1 MTRGNLRRQRSELSS
16 ASSENSSPAAKRPN
30 EEMAVEQWNKT
41 HDDMWKMLL
50 DIKSD
55 LSKILTENLAL
66 CKDVEEL
73 KAAVHFNDSNMS
85 ALKTAVDQIAAS
97 VKKYEEDLAQHKSA
111 ISKLDK
117 SFRDLEVN
125 QDSLEQYTRKYN
137 VEIHGFPEQQDAN
150 LKDIISS
157 IAGKLNVNIRS
168 QDIDIVHRLYRKPPT
183 VKPIIVRFSSYTK
196 KQEARFKLREVDLSS
211 LFPGEAS
218 HTLYIN
224 ENLTSRRKE
233 LLAKTLSLKKDKSY
247 HRVWTKDGKKFLRLS
262 EGTKAIKIYEEADL
276 DKFK

>member
-1 MTRGNLRRQRSELSS
+1 MS
-16 ASSENSSPAAKRPN
+16 
-30 EEMAVEQWNKT
+30 VEQWNKT

-66 CKDVEEL
+66 RKDVEEL

-117 SFRDLEVN
+117 SFHDLEVN

-137 VEIHGFPEQQDAN
+137 VEIHGFPEQQDEN

-196 KQEARFKLREVDLSS
+196 KQEFYQARFKLREVDLSS
-211 LFPGEAS
+211 LFPGEAL

-233 LLAKTLSLKKDKSY
+233 LLAKTLSLKKDKSC
-247 HRVWTKDGKKFLRLS
+247 H
-262 EGTKAIKIYEEADL
+262 
-276 DKFK
+276 

>member
-1 MTRGNLRRQRSELSS
+1 MS
-16 ASSENSSPAAKRPN
+16 
-30 EEMAVEQWNKT
+30 VEQWNKT
-41 HDDMWKMLL
+41 QDDMWKMLL

-66 CKDVEEL
+66 RKDVEEL
-73 KAAVHFNDSNMS
+73 KAAVNFNDSNMS
-85 ALKTAVDQIAAS
+85 ALKTAVDQIAAL

-117 SFRDLEVN
+117 SFHDLEVN

-137 VEIHGFPEQQDAN
+137 VEIHGFPEQQDEN

-157 IAGKLNVNIRS
+157 IAGKLNVNICS

-196 KQEARFKLREVDLSS
+196 KQEFYQARFKLREVDLSS

-247 HRVWTKDGKKFLRLS
+247 HRVWTMDGKIFLRLS

>member
-1 MTRGNLRRQRSELSS
+1 
-16 ASSENSSPAAKRPN
+16 
-30 EEMAVEQWNKT
+30 
-41 HDDMWKMLL
+41 MLL

-55 LSKILTENLAL
+55 LRKILTENLAL
-66 CKDVEEL
+66 RKDVEEL

-97 VKKYEEDLAQHKSA
+97 VKKYEEDLAQHKAPS
-111 ISKLDK
+111 D
-117 SFRDLEVN
+117 E
-125 QDSLEQYTRKYN
+125 
-137 VEIHGFPEQQDAN
+137 N

-168 QDIDIVHRLYRKPPT
+168 QDIDIVHRLYREPPT

-196 KQEARFKLREVDLSS
+196 KQEFYQARFKLREVDLSS

-233 LLAKTLSLKKDKSY
+233 LLAKTLSLKKDKSS
-247 HRVWTKDGKKFLRLS
+247 HRVWTMDGKMFLRLS

-276 DKFK
+276 DMFK